1 MRKTKLV
8 LDTNVLIYGINEESE
23 FFERVREVL
32 ENRHYSFYVTTK
44 SISEFISVL
53 SKLDRYDV
61 IENEL
66 PSILDN
72 FTIIYPNKKST
83 RIFQNLIKKYRPIGN
98 RVFDIEIVSIML
110 SKKLK
115 NIFTFNTRDF
125 ISIEEV
131 NIKKTEHKTGY
142 GA

>member
-1 MRKTKLV
+1 MRKIKLV
-8 LDTNVLIYGINEESE
+8 LDTNALIYGINEDSE
-23 FFERVREVL
+23 FFERVRGVL
-32 ENRHYSFYVTTK
+32 EDRQYSFFITTK
-44 SISEFISVL
+44 TISEFVSVL

-66 PSILDN
+66 PSILEN
-72 FTIIYPNKKST
+72 YTIIYPNKKST
-83 RIFQNLIKKYRPIGN
+83 RIFQDLIKKYRPIGN

-125 ISIEEV
+125 ISIEEINV
-131 NIKKTEHKTGY
+131 SPG
-142 GA
+142 

>member
-8 LDTNVLIYGINEESE
+8 LDTNVLIYGINEDSE

-32 ENRHYSFYVTTK
+32 EDRQYSFFVTTK
-44 SISEFISVL
+44 TISEFVSVL

-66 PSILDN
+66 PSILSN
-72 FTIIYPNKKST
+72 YTIIYPNKKST
-83 RIFQNLIKKYRPIGN
+83 RIFQDLIKKYRPIGN

-125 ISIEEV
+125 IAIEEINV
-131 NIKKTEHKTGY
+131 F
-142 GA
+142 AW